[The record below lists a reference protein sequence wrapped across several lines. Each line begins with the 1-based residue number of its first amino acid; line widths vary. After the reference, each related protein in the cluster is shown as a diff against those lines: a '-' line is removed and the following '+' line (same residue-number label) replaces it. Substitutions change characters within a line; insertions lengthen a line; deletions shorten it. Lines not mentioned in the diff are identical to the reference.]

1 MDNKA
6 FTSSLYFFGNRW
18 FSICVLMFPG
28 TKLLMCKYS
37 MEMGIFM
44 ENILIIEDEKDVN
57 RLLAQTLQDAGYKI
71 FSVYNGLDV
80 IKILEEKQF
89 KMVLLDL
96 MLPYKSGDEVLKD
109 IRRISDIPV
118 IVISAKDMVR
128 TKVDLLSAGADDY
141 ITKPFDL
148 EEMLARTASNI
159 RRYNNKNTSK
169 LITYKEIVLDEEAK
183 TITANGKTLA
193 LTAKEYQMFALF
205 IKYPN
210 KVFSKPNLYETIWQE
225 EYIGDDNVI
234 KTHISN
240 IINKI
245 KAHSRQEYI
254 ETVWGLGYR
263 LTK

>member
-1 MDNKA
+1 
-6 FTSSLYFFGNRW
+6 
-18 FSICVLMFPG
+18 
-28 TKLLMCKYS
+28 
-37 MEMGIFM
+37 
-44 ENILIIEDEKDVN
+44 
-57 RLLAQTLQDAGYKI
+57 
-71 FSVYNGLDV
+71 
-80 IKILEEKQF
+80 
-89 KMVLLDL
+89 MVLLDL

-159 RRYNNKNTSK
+159 RRYNSKNTAK
-169 LITYKEIVLDEEAK
+169 LITYKEITLDEEAK
-183 TITANGKTLA
+183 TITANGEALS
-193 LTAKEYQMFALF
+193 LTAKEYQMFSLF
-205 IKYPN
+205 IRYPN
-210 KVFSKPNLYETIWQE
+210 KVFSKSNLYETIWQE

-240 IINKI
+240 IRNKL
-245 KAHSRQEYI
+245 KAHSSQEYI

-263 LTK
+263 LAK